1 MVRIFFFKKSEK
13 KFGRLK
19 NCYIF
24 ASLNQLNHLKMNTQ
38 IKNLAKVIEE
48 KKQTLDYQNYTMLDE
63 VSRKVDDTH
72 VKKIMLG
79 MATFGAEATCLIVI
93 ETTAFGEVQR
103 ILADGNHRSK
113 SARLLGLPL
122 DIKVI
127 KLNDDTQEN
136 VRDYISC
143 LNNNSKGWS
152 NLTYLRL
159 NVVGGKREYIKFHE
173 IMEETKL
180 RITDLLF
187 IYTGSGNTKEFQLG
201 KLTFKDEKESDKTL
215 VEVKRMLKV
224 LPKHTYTRRGLWGI
238 MKKVKVKAKTNYKE
252 LATAIINFSKNTENQ
267 FSADEKTFKSQ
278 LIEIYDNTF
287 TK

>member
-1 MVRIFFFKKSEK
+1 
-13 KFGRLK
+13 
-19 NCYIF
+19 
-24 ASLNQLNHLKMNTQ
+24 MNTQ

>member
-1 MVRIFFFKKSEK
+1 
-13 KFGRLK
+13 
-19 NCYIF
+19 
-24 ASLNQLNHLKMNTQ
+24 MNTQ
-38 IKNLAKVIEE
+38 IKNLARVIEE
-48 KKQTLDYQNYTMLDE
+48 QKQTLDYQNYTMLDE

-93 ETTAFGEVQR
+93 ETTAFGKVQR

-159 NVVGGKREYIKFHE
+159 NVIGGKREYIKFQE
-173 IMEETKL
+173 IMDETKL
-180 RITDLLF
+180 RVTDLLF
-187 IYTGSGNTKEFQLG
+187 LYCGKGDTKEFKLG
-201 KLTFKDEKESDKTL
+201 KLTFINEKQSDKTL
-215 VEVKRMLKV
+215 EEVKRMLKV
-224 LPKHTYTRRGLWGI
+224 LPKHSYTRRAIWRL
-238 MKKVKVKAKTNYKE
+238 MKKAKDNYKE
-252 LATAIINFSKNTENQ
+252 LANAIINFSRNTENQ
-267 FSADEKTFKSQ
+267 FSADEKTFKGQ
-278 LIEIYDNTF
+278 LFEIYDNTF